1 MLQVNAGEMEQAHS
15 DIKRLSEVLAE
26 DPEENCEHAFL
37 FCEKGQLLQ
46 FRSLW
51 HDNMTKALKSSCT
64 PTDNLNKPKPTRLI
78 FFLTASPSC
87 HLHWLDVGVCG
98 SS

>member
-1 MLQVNAGEMEQAHS
+1 MGGVPA
-15 DIKRLSEVLAE
+15 
-26 DPEENCEHAFL
+26 
-37 FCEKGQLLQ
+37 QLG
-46 FRSLW
+46 
-51 HDNMTKALKSSCT
+51 NNLKIELKNICNFSPTRDGICT
-64 PTDNLNKPKPTRLI
+64 PTDYLNKATPTRHT